1 MVLDLLNSSAQQLA
15 TALASTRLRIS
26 LVTLA
31 SVGYRSAAQPANT
44 MDWWIWI
51 VLGLVLLLGELITP
65 GGFYILFFGVGAIIV
80 GILAGFN
87 VAGPVWFQIIVF
99 TGLSLITFWLFRQRL
114 VQSTHLDSLDE
125 VDTLIGETAVV
136 TEEIPSRGIGKAEMR
151 GTSWSAHNISK
162 QSLTRGQRCRVE
174 RVEGLTIYVR
184 AEEN

>member
-1 MVLDLLNSSAQQLA
+1 
-15 TALASTRLRIS
+15 
-26 LVTLA
+26 
-31 SVGYRSAAQPANT
+31 

-51 VLGLVLLLGELITP
+51 VLGLGLLLGEMITP

-87 VAGPVWFQIIVF
+87 VAGPVWFQIIAF

-114 VQSTHLDSLDE
+114 LQSTHLDSPDE

-162 QSLTRGQRCRVE
+162 QSLARGQRCRVE

>member
-1 MVLDLLNSSAQQLA
+1 M
-15 TALASTRLRIS
+15 
-26 LVTLA
+26 A
-31 SVGYRSAAQPANT
+31 SVGYRSAAQPAKYY
-44 MDWWIWI
+44 
-51 VLGLVLLLGELITP
+51 GLVDLDWAWASVASRRDDYSRRLLHS
-65 GGFYILFFGVGAIIV
+65 FFGVGAIIV

-114 VQSTHLDSLDE
+114 LQSTHLDSPDE
-125 VDTLIGETAVV
+125 VDTLIGQTAVV

-151 GTSWSAHNISK
+151 GTSWTAHNISK
-162 QSLTRGQRCRVE
+162 QSLVRGQRCRVE